1 MCFVLY
7 VGTAPPLPLRPWRE
21 EAPEAREGISLS
33 TILDP
38 HFHFKERLLYGSSGL
53 TCRLPRPDLRVKL
66 IFTFERSMRHRAIF
80 HNLTIIFLL
89 T

>member
-7 VGTAPPLPLRPWRE
+7 VGTAPPLPLRE

-38 HFHFKERLLYGSSGL
+38 HFHFKEKGFY
-53 TCRLPRPDLRVKL
+53 TVQVD
-66 IFTFERSMRHRAIF
+66 
-80 HNLTIIFLL
+80 
-89 T
+89 

>member
-38 HFHFKERLLYGSSGL
+38 HFHFKEKGFY
-53 TCRLPRPDLRVKL
+53 TVRVD
-66 IFTFERSMRHRAIF
+66 
-80 HNLTIIFLL
+80 
-89 T
+89 